1 MQQNNER
8 QDEYDDV
15 FVTRLQLIWGE
26 GFLSPGGA
34 EEVRRMVAGLNIA
47 DQDVLDIGCG
57 IGGVDV
63 LLATEHK
70 AKRVLG
76 VDVER
81 PLISRAQKRVRELG
95 LSDQVQIRLVAPGSL
110 PLDDTSFDVVFSKD
124 AMLHIP
130 DKPAMFA
137 DVYRILRS
145 GGVLVASDWL
155 KSSAL
160 QTPALDA
167 YREAAEYSAKMVSP
181 DATEQWL
188 KDAGFESVELRDITD
203 WLLPDSRKTH
213 ERICGELKERA
224 TELIGQ
230 QRYERWVKIS
240 QTLIDSL
247 EARELRPVHLIAYKA
262 VDR

>member
-1 MQQNNER
+1 MQQDDER
-8 QDEYDDV
+8 QNEYDDV

-26 GFLSPGGA
+26 GFLSPGGP
-34 EEVRRMVAGLNIA
+34 EEVRRMVKGLSIA
-47 DQDVLDIGCG
+47 EREVLDIGCG

-63 LLATEHK
+63 LLATDHR

-81 PLISRAQKRVRELG
+81 PLLIRAEERVRQLG
-95 LSDQVQIRLVAPGSL
+95 LSDRIQFRLVALGSL
-110 PLDDTSFDVVFSKD
+110 PLDDASFDVVFSKD
-124 AMLHIP
+124 AMMHIP
-130 DKPAMFA
+130 DKRAMFA
-137 DVYRILRS
+137 DVYRILRP

-155 KSSAL
+155 KSPAS

-181 DATEQWL
+181 EATEQWL
-188 KDAGFESVELRDITD
+188 QDAGFESVELRDITD

-230 QRYERWVKIS
+230 QRYERWVRIS
-240 QTLIDSL
+240 QTLIGSL
-247 EARELRPVHLIAYKA
+247 EARELRPVHLVAQKA
-262 VDR
+262 